1 MGPMTAR
8 MTVLLKPTG
17 GMLVGII
24 FICLLQGLAAGDA
37 SSASTDALSRMEEFH
52 SDFIRHQEKLTL
64 GQLQHPENAAPY
76 AARQLLGPESHAPD
90 LHAPDLMLHPPP
102 TSERTIL
109 NGSDPEAWVKDLSA
123 VNSMKQRDLVY
134 GESQF
139 RGPGRQGL
147 VNSMNVMV
155 SGERNRAKE
164 DWSGGER
171 AGDFN
176 IEGLVDGAL
185 GKGMRKNDAHGK
197 TSNGRGPKQEGNY
210 LNVDVSGISVSAIN
224 TVEGGSAVAT
234 SNIIIKPVQ
243 IIVSP
248 AEVDEK
254 LR

>member
-1 MGPMTAR
+1 M
-8 MTVLLKPTG
+8 LLKPTG
-17 GMLVGII
+17 AMLVGLI
-24 FICLLQGLAAGDA
+24 FICLLQGLAAGDH
-37 SSASTDALSRMEEFH
+37 SSASTDELSKMEEFH
-52 SDFIRHQEKLTL
+52 SDFIHHQEKSTL
-64 GQLQHPENAAPY
+64 GQLQHPEDVVPY

-102 TSERTIL
+102 SSERTIL
-109 NGSDPEAWVKDLSA
+109 NGSNPEAWVKDLSV
-123 VNSMKQRDLVY
+123 VNSIKQRDLVY

-139 RGPGRQGL
+139 GGPGRQGL

-164 DWSGGER
+164 DWSAER

-185 GKGMRKNDAHGK
+185 GKGMRKNDAPGK
-197 TSNGRGPKQEGNY
+197 TSKGHGPKQEGNY
-210 LNVDVSGISVSAIN
+210 LNVDVSGVSVSAIN
-224 TVEGGSAVAT
+224 TVKGGNAVAT

-254 LR
+254 LK

>member
-1 MGPMTAR
+1 MRPMTAR

-17 GMLVGII
+17 AMLVGII
-24 FICLLQGLAAGDA
+24 FICLLQGLAAGDP
-37 SSASTDALSRMEEFH
+37 SLTSADALSKMEEFH
-52 SDFIRHQEKLTL
+52 SDFIHHQEKSTL
-64 GQLQHPENAAPY
+64 GQLQHPENAAPH
-76 AARQLLGPESHAPD
+76 AARWALGPECSAPD
-90 LHAPDLMLHPPP
+90 LHAPDRMQHSQP
-102 TSERTIL
+102 TSDRKIL
-109 NGSDPEAWVKDLSA
+109 NGSNPEAWVKDLSA
-123 VNSMKQRDLVY
+123 VNAIKQRDLVY

-139 RGPGRQGL
+139 RGSGRQGL
-147 VNSMNVMV
+147 VNSMNVRV
-155 SGERNRAKE
+155 AGERNRAKE
-164 DWSGGER
+164 DWSRER

-185 GKGMRKNDAHGK
+185 GKGMRKKDANGNA
-197 TSNGRGPKQEGNY
+197 SSGRGPKREGNY